1 MIYAV
6 IDTNVLVSALLTHN
20 VGVATAKVLDSVAK
34 CDIVCVYNED
44 ILMEYREVLHR
55 PKFKFPERKIDSLLA
70 FITQKGIHS
79 DRVPYDGNMPDEKD
93 RPFYEVS
100 LSVEDSFLVTGNL
113 KHFPVTPKVVTPSQ
127 MIDIINN
134 QSLYIKILLL
144 PLHSLTTSRKWNK
157 ADQSFVPRQR
167 LMFCP
172 HSLTSESGQF
182 TGL

>member
-6 IDTNVLVSALLTHN
+6 IDTNVIVSALLTHN
-20 VGVATAKVLDSVAK
+20 LGVATAKVLDSIAK
-34 CDIVCVYNED
+34 GDITCVYNED

-55 PKFKFPERKIDSLLA
+55 PKFKFPERKIDSLLT

-79 DRVPYDGNMPDEKD
+79 DRVPFDGTMPDEKD

-127 MIDIINN
+127 FIA
-134 QSLYIKILLL
+134 ILEE
-144 PLHSLTTSRKWNK
+144 R
-157 ADQSFVPRQR
+157 
-167 LMFCP
+167 
-172 HSLTSESGQF
+172 
-182 TGL
+182 

>member
-20 VGVATAKVLDSVAK
+20 LGVATATVLDSIAK
-34 CDIVCVYNED
+34 GDITCVYNED

-55 PKFKFPERKIDSLLA
+55 PKFKFPERKIDSLLT

-79 DRVPYDGNMPDEKD
+79 DRVPFDGAMPDEKD

-127 MIDIINN
+127 FIA
-134 QSLYIKILLL
+134 ILEE
-144 PLHSLTTSRKWNK
+144 R
-157 ADQSFVPRQR
+157 
-167 LMFCP
+167 
-172 HSLTSESGQF
+172 
-182 TGL
+182 

>member
-134 QSLYIKILLL
+134 HQ
-144 PLHSLTTSRKWNK
+144 
-157 ADQSFVPRQR
+157 
-167 LMFCP
+167 
-172 HSLTSESGQF
+172 
-182 TGL
+182 

>member
-20 VGVATAKVLDSVAK
+20 LGVATAKVLDSIAK
-34 CDIVCVYNED
+34 GDITCVYNED

-55 PKFKFPERKIDSLLA
+55 PKFKFPERKIDSLLT

-79 DRVPYDGNMPDEKD
+79 DRVPFDGAMPDEKD

-113 KHFPVTPKVVTPSQ
+113 KHFPVTPKVVTPFQ
-127 MIDIINN
+127 FIA
-134 QSLYIKILLL
+134 ILEE
-144 PLHSLTTSRKWNK
+144 R
-157 ADQSFVPRQR
+157 
-167 LMFCP
+167 
-172 HSLTSESGQF
+172 
-182 TGL
+182 